1 MVPGHVSCTSGD
13 FVQAY
18 PESFDNF
25 SINHSCPGDKIGGE
39 SHEALVLM
47 TMNMKK
53 TDSLEKFHGFRNLQE
68 VTFLNSFQK
77 VFPEAAI
84 DVIVVTDFFGFV
96 AFSES
101 LSERIVHVHVSN
113 YFALVKKIQ
122 ENQISYLSPF

>member
-1 MVPGHVSCTSGD
+1 MPGHISCT
-13 FVQAY
+13 Y

-53 TDSLEKFHGFRNLQE
+53 TDSSEKFHGFRNLQE

-84 DVIVVTDFFGFV
+84 DVIVVADLFGFV
-96 AFSES
+96 AFLES
-101 LSERIVHVHVSN
+101 LSERIVHVHVSDLL
-113 YFALVKKIQ
+113 Y
-122 ENQISYLSPF
+122 

>member
-53 TDSLEKFHGFRNLQE
+53 TDSSEKFHGFRNLQE

-84 DVIVVTDFFGFV
+84 DVIVVADFFGFV

-101 LSERIVHVHVSN
+101 LSERIVHVHVSDLL
-113 YFALVKKIQ
+113 Y
-122 ENQISYLSPF
+122 